1 MASAGT
7 GGAGTR
13 SSGLATM
20 AAIGLCL
27 LRPGGIEA
35 GKVAIGFGIFRA
47 AHSLT
52 ILNDG
57 RTAARLPGGLCFR
70 VGLLLL
76 RRSRRSG
83 VNDAAAVDAEIGGLA
98 GGKRFPGGDRRRL
111 VCRPGSRPPCPS
123 RRVGGVSMVH
133 RK

>member
-52 ILNDG
+52 IFNDG

-76 RRSRRSG
+76 RRSRRSR
-83 VNDAAAVDAEIGGLA
+83 VDDAATVDADIGGLA
-98 GGKRFPGGDRRRL
+98 GGTRFPVGNLRDL
-111 VCRPGSRPPCPS
+111 VCRSGSHRPCRS

-133 RK
+133 

>member
-13 SSGLATM
+13 SDRLATM
-20 AAIGLCL
+20 SAIGFCL
-27 LRPGGIEA
+27 LCPGGIEA
-35 GKVAIGFGIFRA
+35 GKVAIGFGIFGA

-52 ILNDG
+52 IFNDG
-57 RTAARLPGGLCFR
+57 WTAARLPGSLRFR
-70 VGLLLL
+70 VGLLFF

-111 VCRPGSRPPCPS
+111 VCRRVGSRPRRS
-123 RRVGGVSMVH
+123 RRVGGVP
-133 RK
+133 